1 MRTVLSIHLPEDL
14 YKKLDS
20 FAKETGRNKSDVIRE
35 SINLY
40 LWEKRFDRVK
50 GKIKPLAK
58 KAGIITEEDIF
69 KSIS

>member
-20 FAKETGRNKSDVIRE
+20 FAKETGRNKSDVVRE
-35 SINLY
+35 SINFY

-50 GKIKPLAK
+50 SEIKPFAK
-58 KAGIITEEDIF
+58 KAGVVTEEDVF
-69 KSIS
+69 EYVS

>member
-1 MRTVLSIHLPEDL
+1 MRTVLSVHLPEDL

-20 FAKETGRNKSDVIRE
+20 FARETGRNKSDVVRE

-40 LWEKRFDRVK
+40 LWEKRFEKAKSRLR
-50 GKIKPLAK
+50 PLAK
-58 KAGIITEEDIF
+58 KAGIITEEDVF